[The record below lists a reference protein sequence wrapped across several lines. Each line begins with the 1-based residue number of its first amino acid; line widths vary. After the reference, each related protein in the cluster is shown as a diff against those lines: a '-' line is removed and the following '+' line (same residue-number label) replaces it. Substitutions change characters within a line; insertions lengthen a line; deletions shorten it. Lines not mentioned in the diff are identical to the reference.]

1 MTAECLAVLAL
12 VAAFGVEANPLK
24 DPKRAVN
31 GQTVDLGDLFRWW
44 SKHDGERPLRAWV
57 HVTGSVIET
66 TAWGW
71 TLNAHV
77 EKAAAKGAPALADK
91 DIKVLLKNPPVRE
104 LAEFENLRA
113 QLKALNDQHAR
124 LSAQAAKTASQA
136 RALSGQ
142 EYTGQRSRLARHA
155 LGQESRASK
164 QQAADAKE
172 QLRPIDQSILEIN
185 TKLAAFPDHGKYIA
199 DCIALDTGQK
209 VNGLPVYEHGVALK

>member
-1 MTAECLAVLAL
+1 LTAECLAVLAM
-12 VAAFGVEANPLK
+12 VSAFGVDANPLK

-31 GQTVDLGDLFRWW
+31 GQTVDLGNLFRWW

-77 EKAAAKGAPALADK
+77 EKPAAKGAPAPTDQ

-104 LAEFENLRA
+104 LVEFENLRA
-113 QLKALNDQHAR
+113 QLKALNDQHTK
-124 LSAQAAKTASQA
+124 LSAQAAKAASQA
-136 RALSGQ
+136 RELSGQ
-142 EYTGQRSRLARHA
+142 EYTGQRSRQARHA

-164 QQAADAKE
+164 QQATEAKE
-172 QLRPIDQSILEIN
+172 QLKPIDQAILEIN
-185 TKLAAFPDHGKYIA
+185 TRLAAFPDHDKYIA

-209 VNGLPVYEHGVALK
+209 VNELPVYEHGVALK

>member
-1 MTAECLAVLAL
+1 LTAECLAVLAM

-31 GQTVDLGDLFRWW
+31 GQTVDLTDLFRWW

-66 TAWGW
+66 AAWGW

-77 EKAAAKGAPALADK
+77 EKAAAKGAPAPSDHE
-91 DIKVLLKNPPVRE
+91 IKVMLKKPPMRE
-104 LAEFENLRA
+104 LAEFENLRV
-113 QLKALNDQHAR
+113 QLKALNDQQAR
-124 LSAQAAKTASQA
+124 LSAQAAKAASQA
-136 RALSGQ
+136 RELSGQ

-164 QQAADAKE
+164 QQATDAKE
-172 QLRPIDQSILEIN
+172 QLKPIDQAIQDIN
-185 TKLAAFPDHGKYIA
+185 TKLAAFPDHDKYIA

-209 VNGLPVYEHGVALK
+209 VNGLPVYEHGVSLK